1 MPVSS
6 TRRAD
11 QSRVRQSIRKLSDAS
26 VTSCAAMPVRF
37 RLIQSLGIRRCAAR
51 STACGSFSMSH
62 LSLKAGHAGAGAF
75 AVIASASG
83 AAPVAAN
90 ASTCGT
96 VRLSFQ
102 SGAVSRVSRPSAST
116 STAPCICPQAQTAA
130 MRAAASGH
138 LGEHRADAVDGALPP
153 VRRALFGPAVAGDDL
168 VVLPMCDGVD
178 AARGV
183 DKRGPATAGADVD
196 GEEEVA
202 RHSRAS
208 VAGSKKWA
216 CVMSSVTVVGWS
228 TVAG

>member
-1 MPVSS
+1 
-6 TRRAD
+6 
-11 QSRVRQSIRKLSDAS
+11 
-26 VTSCAAMPVRF
+26 
-37 RLIQSLGIRRCAAR
+37 
-51 STACGSFSMSH
+51 MSH
-62 LSLKAGHAGAGAF
+62 LSLKAGQAGAGAF
-75 AVIASASG
+75 AVSASASG
-83 AAPVAAN
+83 AAPVAAK

-130 MRAAASGH
+130 TRAAASGTSASTARM
-138 LGEHRADAVDGALPP
+138 LWTVPLPP
-153 VRRALFGPAVAGDDL
+153 VGRALFGPAVAGDDL
-168 VVLPMCDGVD
+168 VVFPMRDGVD

-183 DKRGPATAGADVD
+183 DERGPATAGAHVD
-196 GEEEVA
+196 GEKEVA
-202 RHSRAS
+202 RQSRAS